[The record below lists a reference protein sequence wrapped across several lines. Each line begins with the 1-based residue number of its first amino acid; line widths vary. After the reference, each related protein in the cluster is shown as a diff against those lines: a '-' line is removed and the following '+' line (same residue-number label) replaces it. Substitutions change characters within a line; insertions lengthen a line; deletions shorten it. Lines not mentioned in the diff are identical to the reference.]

1 MFSWLNIEIGE
12 RIERMRVVETA
23 LILAMAAFCLTVIA
37 RRIRPDELA
46 PDAEIGNSFFKEREQ
61 MAG

>member
-1 MFSWLNIEIGE
+1 
-12 RIERMRVVETA
+12 MRVVETA